1 MKFKKSISTIV
12 IGAAAALSLTAC
24 SNYAGNSGQGKEFK
38 TNQSQQH
45 QYEQSQPNPFFKFS
59 EYRKITQQVE
69 TAEAK
74 GLQGTAFFM
83 SFQDYPI
90 FTCTSLGQPVPA
102 TVQLTNP
109 SQPYL
114 QRVPG
119 GSGGG
124 YDYSALEIGNMDPN
138 GVYSPPDASGTH
150 VECVNAQGQK
160 ELITWEGKVLSVMG
174 PAVWDDKANNGKGG
188 IKLIGPPTQITIPG
202 PVSASPNSGK

>member
-1 MKFKKSISTIV
+1 MNIKKIAS
-12 IGAAAALSLTAC
+12 GAIIAAVAAVSLTAC
-24 SNYAGNSGQGKEFK
+24 TNYAGNKGQGTEFK
-38 TNQSQQH
+38 NNQSQQQ
-45 QYEQSQPNPFFKFS
+45 QYEQAQPNPFFKFS

-69 TAEAK
+69 TSEAQ

-83 SFQDYPI
+83 SFQGYPV
-90 FTCTSLGQPVPA
+90 FTCNSLGQPVPA

-124 YDYSALEIGNMDPN
+124 FDYSALEIGNMDPN
-138 GVYSPPDASGTH
+138 GVYSPPNATGTH
-150 VECVNAQGQK
+150 VECVNSQGQK
-160 ELITWEGKVLSVMG
+160 ELITWEGEVLSVMG

-188 IKLIGPPTQITIPG
+188 VKLIGPPTKIVIP
-202 PVSASPNSGK
+202 SGAPKK